1 MTTLENT
8 ISVIKVLPEAD
19 LTEVQNFARKLLQLR
34 NAGCPFSLKTRDDIY
49 EDLEVSRQQIAAGEY
64 QNAKSFIA
72 EVRED
77 YENIF
82 K

>member
-72 EVRED
+72 EIRED
-77 YENIF
+77 YGI
-82 K
+82 